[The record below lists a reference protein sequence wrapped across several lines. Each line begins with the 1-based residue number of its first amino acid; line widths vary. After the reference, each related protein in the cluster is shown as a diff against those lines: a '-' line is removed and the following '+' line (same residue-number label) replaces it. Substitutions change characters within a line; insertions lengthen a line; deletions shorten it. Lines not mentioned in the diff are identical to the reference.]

1 MSRPGLLVMVLA
13 GLLLAGCGASGGTPT
28 GAGSISASSTPTP
41 LATPA
46 ATTAGPG
53 SSASG
58 RAALRMTL
66 PSNWSVVDM
75 NLAALQGMVSAL
87 GASNPQMAAMMNQ
100 LITSGAYKQLN
111 FFAFEYN
118 GLTPIG
124 NVDTSLGVAT
134 NGLSLDAAAPVL
146 QGEITQAGAT
156 NVASTHMALPVGDVL
171 LVSYDLSVTG
181 ANGAKIS
188 ESGRAYYYEANGDL
202 YSATFTC
209 MSPSTT
215 TCLADSAAIAQT
227 LTLAP

>member
-1 MSRPGLLVMVLA
+1 MTRSSVLVVLLT

-28 GAGSISASSTPTP
+28 GAGSTTASSTPTP
-41 LATPA
+41 MATAA
-46 ATTAGPG
+46 ATSGGPG
-53 SSASG
+53 STASG
-58 RAALRMTL
+58 GVALTMTL
-66 PSNWSVVDM
+66 PSNWSVVSM
-75 NLAALQGMVSAL
+75 NLAALQGMVSTL

-118 GLTPIG
+118 GLMPIG
-124 NVDTSLGVAT
+124 NVDTSLGVAA

-156 NVASTHMALPVGDVL
+156 NVTSKHVTLPVGDVL
-171 LVSYDLSVTG
+171 LLSYDLSVTG
-181 ANGAKIS
+181 ASGTKIS

-202 YSATFTC
+202 YSATFTS

-215 TCLADSAAIAQT
+215 TCLADSEAIAQT